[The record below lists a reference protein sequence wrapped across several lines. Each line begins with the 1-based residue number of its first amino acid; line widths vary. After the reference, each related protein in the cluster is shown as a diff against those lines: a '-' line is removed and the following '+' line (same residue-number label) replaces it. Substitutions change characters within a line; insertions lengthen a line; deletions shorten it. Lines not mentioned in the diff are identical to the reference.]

1 MRMYCWQMAWVMGVL
16 CVSAAALAQPAAGD
30 AGRVVSRTIVTVDGW
45 NLPIDYY
52 QPATSGMNTAIA
64 QNTATVILL
73 HGSGGNRRVWRSL
86 GQKLQQAGMAAI
98 AIDLRKHGESQPP
111 PGYRGSITRLA
122 AGDYQM
128 MVTADLDA
136 VKGFLLEEHQK
147 QQINIRKTAIIAAD
161 EMVPVAM
168 SYTIGDWLAKP
179 FPDAPILET
188 RTPRGQDIRAL
199 AMLSPVNVAGRLS
212 ANLSAGALRSDGWPG
227 SVWIGVGQEDRSD
240 RGVASAIHDR
250 LVGGN
255 PISSQRVSLVELQQ
269 AKVRGTELLTVQ
281 GLDVENQL
289 VKFMEQRVK
298 ALPDPWR
305 TRISRLQ

>member
-1 MRMYCWQMAWVMGVL
+1 MRIYYWQLAWVMGVL
-16 CVSAAALAQPAAGD
+16 CLSATAMAQPAASEG
-30 AGRVVSRTIVTVDGW
+30 GRMVSRTIVTVDGW

-52 QPATSGMNTAIA
+52 QPATAGANTAIS

-111 PGYRGSITRLA
+111 PGYRGSITRLSA
-122 AGDYQM
+122 IDYQLM
-128 MVTADLDA
+128 ATVDLDA

-161 EMVPVAM
+161 EMVPIAM
-168 SYTIGDWLAKP
+168 SYTIADWLAKP
-179 FPDAPILET
+179 YPDAPILEA

-212 ANLSAGALRSDGWPG
+212 SNLSAGALRKDGWPG
-227 SVWIGVGQEDRSD
+227 SVWIGVGQEDRTGQ
-240 RGVASAIHDR
+240 GVASSIHDR
-250 LVGGN
+250 LVAGN
-255 PISSQRVSLVELQQ
+255 PISEQRVLLVELPQ

-281 GLDVENQL
+281 GLEVENQL
-289 VKFMEQRVK
+289 VQFMEQRVK

-305 TRISRLQ
+305 TRISRLE